1 MDNVSPLRRGI
12 EPPVWGIANVTHCAL
27 LRQYNLSEHFG
38 RRNQAVNC
46 FEVTV
51 FWLIELNRAVRN
63 VLLANANH
71 RGEGAYDCERDRC

>member
-12 EPPVWGIANVTHCAL
+12 MPPVWGNANVTHRAM
-27 LRQYNLSEHFG
+27 LRQYNLSEHYG

-46 FEVTV
+46 YDVAV
-51 FWLIELNRAVRN
+51 FWLVKLDRAMRN

-71 RGEGAYDCERDRC
+71 RGEDVYDCERNRC